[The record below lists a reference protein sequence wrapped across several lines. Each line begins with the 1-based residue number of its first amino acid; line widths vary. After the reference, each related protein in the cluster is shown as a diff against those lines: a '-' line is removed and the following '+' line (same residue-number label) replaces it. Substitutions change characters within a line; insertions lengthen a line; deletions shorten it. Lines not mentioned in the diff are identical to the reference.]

1 MINLGGTWQAH
12 VANDELRRVFTD
24 PAFDAASWAS
34 MQVPGHWRSTEA
46 FSENDAPL
54 LLRTTFTAEQP
65 PEGRRAWLRFA
76 GVFYQGDVWLDGTYI
91 GDTEGYFCP
100 HEFEVTDALGAGI
113 NASGG
118 AEPTEHTLAVEVTC
132 APQNDRKSKRN
143 LTGVFQHWD
152 CIHPDWNPGGIWQ
165 PVTIEQSGP
174 VRISHFRAVCT
185 EASTE
190 RAEVLLRVVVNA
202 TEQQTI
208 TLRTNIG
215 GTLNEAEH
223 RVAKGDNRIEWRV
236 TVERPKLWWPY
247 SLGTPTMTDL
257 AVAVVVGDDEIS
269 DSRQLRIGL
278 RQVRMK
284 NYVFEINGERLHL
297 KGANLGPTRMA
308 IGEAT
313 PTELAH
319 DLALA
324 KEAGLNMIRL
334 HAHISHPAIYEAADE
349 LGMCIWQDMPLQ
361 WGYARSV
368 RKQAVRQAREAV
380 DLLGHHASVIT
391 WCGHNEPLAI
401 DLDPADLNGSP
412 KRLAEMA
419 TKYFALQ
426 ELPTWNKSVLDFGI
440 HRALSTADPSRPV
453 TAHSGILPGPLS
465 GGTDSHLYFGWYHG
479 GERDLP
485 KFFGRFPR
493 MARFVSE
500 FGAQAIPT
508 RADFCQPEE
517 WPDLDWATL
526 GRNHSLQK
534 AFFDRYVPPA
544 QYETFEQ
551 WQHATQVY
559 QAELLRRAIEEMRRI
574 KYKPNGGFAL
584 FSLADSLDHPAVTW
598 SILGHDRAPKLAF
611 EAVSEACQPVIV
623 VADRLPEVVT
633 VGDAFALDVH
643 VVSDLRHALRGGITS
658 ARLHWPGGE
667 HSWRWQGDVGADT
680 CVRVGAVNLLVPS
693 PAHPA
698 SKAHAQASLAATKT
712 LSAPTI
718 EVSPVDQALIGF
730 NPDPVTEIFLDLTFE
745 HPEATATNRYRAR
758 FV

>member
-1 MINLGGTWQAH
+1 MIDLGGSWQAH

-24 PAFDAASWAS
+24 PAFDTAGWDQL
-34 MQVPGHWRSTEA
+34 QVPGHWRSSAA
-46 FSENDAPL
+46 FAENDAPL
-54 LLRTTFTAEQP
+54 LLRTTFKAAEP
-65 PEGRRAWLRFA
+65 PEGRRSWLRFT
-76 GVFYQGDVWLDGTYI
+76 GVFYQGDIWLDGTYI

-100 HEFEVTDALGAGI
+100 HEFEITEALGAGK
-113 NASGG
+113 NPSGTTQE
-118 AEPTEHTLAVEVTC
+118 AEHTLAVEVTC

-165 PVTIEQSGP
+165 PVTIEESGP

-215 GTLNEAEH
+215 GTLNETEH

-284 NYVFEINGERLHL
+284 NYIFEINGERLHL
-297 KGANLGPTRMA
+297 KGANLGPTKMA

-319 DLALA
+319 DMALA
-324 KEAGLNMIRL
+324 KEAGLNLIRL

-380 DLLGHHASVIT
+380 DLLGHHPSVIT

-401 DLDPADLNGSP
+401 DLDPADLSGSP

-419 TKYFALQ
+419 TKYLALQ

-479 GERDLP
+479 KERDLP

-493 MARFVSE
+493 MSRFVSE
-500 FGAQAIPT
+500 FGAQAVPT
-508 RADFCQPEE
+508 RADFCEPER
-517 WPDLDWATL
+517 WPDLDWVSL

-534 AFFDRYVPPA
+534 TFFDRHVPPG
-544 QYETFEQ
+544 QFETFKQ

-611 EAVSEACQPVIV
+611 EAVTEACHPVIV

-667 HSWRWQGDVGADT
+667 HSWRWHGDVGADT

-698 SKAHAQASLAATKT
+698 AKAHAQASIAATASP
-712 LSAPTI
+712 SAI
-718 EVSPVDQALIGF
+718 EVPPSDQALIGF
-730 NPDPVTEIFLDLTFE
+730 NPDPTTEIFLDLTFE